1 LGSLRGRRRAILRD
15 DMATPHPTGARES
28 GWLPDYVHTGGRFE
42 AGLAFFADPLGRI
55 TRFSR
60 EPADLAIARRLNG
73 MVALPGLVDGCA
85 HVLQRLRRGRA
96 AGDKLPALS
105 ADDVRD
111 VARMVFVES
120 LLSGVTCVAEYHQ
133 PCAGQDGL
141 EAGGREVLRAAH
153 EIGIRLALCPVA
165 TAGTT
170 ADAWIRSMES
180 LRTHVASE
188 HPGDELW
195 LGAGIEHAAALPADQ
210 LKAIGAYAHAQRLRM
225 LVPLAASVREI
236 DACVAQTGR
245 RPLQVLAEQGLAD
258 KRLVAVH
265 GTHLSADEIKS
276 LGAARAV
283 VCVCPSHAQLQN
295 EGTADLDALQ
305 SAGATIS
312 LGSGS
317 LQQTNLLAEARQ
329 LPGRLRQSSAS
340 ERAARLLHAM
350 TVGGA
355 RSLGAPSGALEVG
368 RPADFFTVNL
378 YDPSIAGAGPE
389 GLLEAIIFS
398 LERRGVRDVWI
409 GGRQRLSGGRH
420 AQQGPVVARFAELAK
435 RLGGVR

>member
-1 LGSLRGRRRAILRD
+1 LGSPRDRLRAILRD
-15 DMATPHPTGARES
+15 SMATSHPTGARET

-60 EPADLAIARRLNG
+60 EPADLAAAKRLNG
-73 MVALPGLVDGCA
+73 VAALPGLVDGCA
-85 HVLQRLRRGRA
+85 QVLHRLNRGRA
-96 AGDKLPALS
+96 AGHAFSALS
-105 ADDVRD
+105 VDDVRD
-111 VARMVFVES
+111 VARMVFVEA

-133 PCAGQDGL
+133 ARPELGGV

-153 EIGIRLALCPVA
+153 EIGIRVALCPVVA
-165 TAGTT
+165 AGST

-188 HPGDELW
+188 HPGDEFW
-195 LGAGIEHAAALPADQ
+195 LGAGLEHAAAVPADQ
-210 LKAIGAYAHAQRLRM
+210 LKAIGAYAHSQRLRM
-225 LVPLAASVREI
+225 LVPLAASAQES
-236 DACVAQTGR
+236 DACVARTGR
-245 RPLQVLAEQGLAD
+245 RPLQLLAEQGLAD

-265 GTHLSADEIKS
+265 GAHLTADEIKS
-276 LGAARAV
+276 LGAARAA
-283 VCVCPSHAQLQN
+283 VCACPSHAQRHN
-295 EGTADLDALQ
+295 EGTADLDAAL
-305 SAGATIS
+305 AVGATLS
-312 LGSGS
+312 LGSGVVH
-317 LQQTNLLAEARQ
+317 QGNLLAEARQ
-329 LPGRLRQSSAS
+329 IPGRLRLGSSG
-340 ERAARLLHAM
+340 ERAARLFHAL

-420 AQQGPVVARFAELAK
+420 AQQGPVVARFVDLAR
-435 RLGGVR
+435 RLGATG